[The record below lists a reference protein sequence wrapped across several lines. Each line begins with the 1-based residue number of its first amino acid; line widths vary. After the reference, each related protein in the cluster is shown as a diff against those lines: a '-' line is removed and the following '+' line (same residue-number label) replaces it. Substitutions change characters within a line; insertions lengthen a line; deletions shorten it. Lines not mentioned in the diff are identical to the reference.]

1 MVDWSVISIICLLNI
16 TLKQNV
22 DPQPL
27 CHNRCAGWSR
37 RHDFL
42 DLAVVFGQAFFQKAC
57 DHADR
62 VFDQTGVFGQAFS
75 QKGCA
80 QAVFE
85 KAYNKSENTIG
96 LTHLKHKAI
105 AINPQ
110 LFKINILN
118 TTFTV
123 LDFAV

>member
-1 MVDWSVISIICLLNI
+1 ML
-16 TLKQNV
+16 TR
-22 DPQPL
+22 
-27 CHNRCAGWSR
+27 NRCATTVAPVDHADR
-37 RHDFL
+37 VL
-42 DLAVVFGQAFFQKAC
+42 DQTGVFGQAFFEKGC

-62 VFDQTGVFGQAFS
+62 VLDQTGVFGQAFS

-96 LTHLKHKAI
+96 LTHLKHKTI

-110 LFKINILN
+110 LSKINISN